1 MRPIIS
7 GLFALVLVAAAIPPA
22 AAEEAPGTA
31 QGAIRG
37 VIERQLQA
45 FQQDDGAAAFS
56 YASPMIQ
63 RQFRTAERFMTMVRR
78 GYPSVYRPQSVE
90 FRGIE
95 FNEGYAVQEVFF
107 LGPDGRPELALYFME
122 LQEDG
127 SWKINGVRMTAAPDA
142 II

>member
-7 GLFALVLVAAAIPPA
+7 GLLVLLLVAVVAPA

-45 FQQDDGAAAFS
+45 FQQDDGGEAFS

-90 FRGIE
+90 FRSIE
-95 FNEGYAVQEVFF
+95 LNDGYAVQEVFF
-107 LGPDGRPELALYFME
+107 LGPDGRPELALYYME

>member
-7 GLFALVLVAAAIPPA
+7 GLFALLLVAGAAPA
-22 AAEEAPGTA
+22 AQAEEAP
-31 QGAIRG
+31 QAIRG

-45 FQQDDGAAAFS
+45 FQEDDGSEAFS

-63 RQFRTAERFMTMVRR
+63 RQFGTPERFMTMVRR

-90 FRGIE
+90 FRAVE
-95 FNEGYAVQEVFF
+95 LNQGYAVQEVFF
-107 LGPDGRPELALYFME
+107 IGPDGRPQLALYYME